1 MHYEARVSVVR
12 RILGVVLLASTL
24 PCAAQTL
31 VAVAVTPANPSIANQ
46 TTQPFAA
53 TGTYSDGSQKN
64 LTNSVTWSSS
74 ASSVASMTAAGVA
87 TGHKLGT
94 AMITATAS
102 GIAGST
108 ALTVSGLLL
117 LAVTPAN
124 PVILKGTTQQFNA
137 TAILVGQ
144 QTHTQDL
151 TSQVTWS
158 ASPASTATVSVTGVA
173 TGVAAGSATIK
184 AALRTYSGS
193 AVLNVSS
200 TPPPNL
206 GQWSAPFGLG
216 AIGIHAALLRTGQ
229 VLLYQYGTPYGNG
242 NRSCCSLAKVFD
254 PNSYTITDVTL
265 PFTRDIF
272 CSGLNIQANGQVVI
286 TGGTYDPLHEDAGI
300 FDTTIFDPETETWS
314 DTGLMNYARWY
325 PSNVELPDGTT
336 LTMAGSN
343 QAGNGRQRSLEI
355 YSPATGSW
363 TALPASANMQDKPE
377 PELYPSLFLLP
388 NGTVVDAGPNQT
400 TRAFSPATKT
410 WSTVGNMN
418 YGYRDHE
425 SSVLLPGLEKVL
437 ISGGSPTPNSQ
448 GTTYTNTAEV
458 IDFSSST
465 PAWVYTGNMNIGRYH
480 HMLVLL
486 GDGTVLAVGGAQ
498 NGHYGSPVFVP
509 ELYNPTTGIWT
520 QMASQAGQRGYHST
534 ALLLPDGR
542 VLSAGSDSST
552 PWQQTLE
559 IYSPPYLF
567 QGARPV
573 ISSAPANI
581 TYGANFTLTTPDAGN
596 VTRVALIRPGA
607 VTHST
612 NFDQRYVD
620 LTWQGGQGQLTVT
633 TPSSSNLAPPGFYM
647 LVIVNSNGI
656 PSVMPFLQLQ

>member
-1 MHYEARVSVVR
+1 MHRESRVSVFQLV
-12 RILGVVLLASTL
+12 LGVVLIASTL

-31 VAVAVTPANPSIANQ
+31 VSIAVTPANPFIADQ
-46 TTQPFAA
+46 TTQQFTA
-53 TGTYSDGSQKN
+53 TGTYSDGSQKV
-64 LTNSVTWSSS
+64 LTQLTWSSS
-74 ASSVASMTAAGVA
+74 ASTVASMTAAGVA

-94 AMITATAS
+94 TTIAATSS
-102 GIAGST
+102 GISGST
-108 ALTVSGLLL
+108 VLTVAGVQL

-124 PVILKGTTQQFNA
+124 PGILNGTTQQFHA

-151 TSQVTWS
+151 TSQVTWT
-158 ASPASTATVSVTGVA
+158 ASPASTATVSNTGLA
-173 TGVAAGSATIK
+173 TGAAAGSATIN
-184 AALRTYSGS
+184 ATLRTYSGS

-200 TPPPNL
+200 TTPPNL
-206 GQWSAPFGLG
+206 GQWSAPFGIG
-216 AIGIHAALLRTGQ
+216 AIGIHAALLNTGQ

-254 PNSYTITDVTL
+254 PNTYSITDVTL

-272 CSGLNIQANGQVVI
+272 CSGLSMLANGQVII

-300 FDTTIFDPETETWS
+300 FDTTIFDPPTGTWS
-314 DTGLMNYARWY
+314 STGLMNYARWY

-336 LTMAGSN
+336 LTMAGSD
-343 QAGNGRQRSLEI
+343 QTGKGRQRSLEI
-355 YSPATGSW
+355 YNPATGAW

-400 TRAFSPATKT
+400 TRLFNPSTQT
-410 WSTVGNMN
+410 WSTVGLMN

-425 SSVLLPGLEKVL
+425 ASVLLPGLEKVL
-437 ISGGSPTPNSQ
+437 ISGGSPTHNSQ
-448 GTTYTNTAEV
+448 GTTFTNTAEV
-458 IDFSSST
+458 IDFSSPT
-465 PAWVYTGNMNIGRYH
+465 PAWAYIGSMNIGRYH

-486 GDGTVLAVGGAQ
+486 ADGTVLAVGGAQ

-509 ELYNPTTGIWT
+509 ELYNPATGIWT
-520 QMASQAGQRGYHST
+520 EMPSQVGHRGYHST

-573 ISSAPANI
+573 ISSAPTSI
-581 TYGANFTLTTPDAGN
+581 PYSSNFTLTTPDAGN

-612 NFDQRYVD
+612 NFEQRYVD
-620 LTWQGGQGQLTVT
+620 LTWQGGQGQLTVA
-633 TPSSSNLAPPGFYM
+633 TPSSPNMAPPGSYM
-647 LVIVNSNGI
+647 LVIVNSSGV

>member
-1 MHYEARVSVVR
+1 MHRESRVSVFQLV
-12 RILGVVLLASTL
+12 LGVVLIASTL

-31 VAVAVTPANPSIANQ
+31 VSIAVTPANPFIADQ
-46 TTQPFAA
+46 TTQQFTA
-53 TGTYSDGSQKN
+53 TGTYSDGSQKV
-64 LTNSVTWSSS
+64 LTQLTWSSS
-74 ASSVASMTAAGVA
+74 ASTVASMTAAGVA

-94 AMITATAS
+94 TTIAATSS
-102 GIAGST
+102 GISGST
-108 ALTVSGLLL
+108 VLTVAGVQL

-124 PVILKGTTQQFNA
+124 PGILNGTTQQFHA

-151 TSQVTWS
+151 TSQVTWT
-158 ASPASTATVSVTGVA
+158 ASPASTATVSNTGLA
-173 TGVAAGSATIK
+173 TGAAAGSATIN
-184 AALRTYSGS
+184 ATLRTYSGS

-200 TPPPNL
+200 TTPPNL
-206 GQWSAPFGLG
+206 GQWSAPFGIG
-216 AIGIHAALLRTGQ
+216 AIGIHAALLNTGQ

-254 PNSYTITDVTL
+254 PNTYSITDVTL

-272 CSGLNIQANGQVVI
+272 CSGLSMLANGQVII

-300 FDTTIFDPETETWS
+300 FDTTIFDPPTGTWS
-314 DTGLMNYARWY
+314 STGLMNYARWY

-336 LTMAGSN
+336 LTMAGSD
-343 QAGNGRQRSLEI
+343 QTGKGRQRSLEI
-355 YSPATGSW
+355 YNPATGAW

-400 TRAFSPATKT
+400 TRLFNPSTQT
-410 WSTVGNMN
+410 WSTVGLMN

-425 SSVLLPGLEKVL
+425 ASVLLPGLEKVL
-437 ISGGSPTPNSQ
+437 ISGGSPTHNSQ
-448 GTTYTNTAEV
+448 GTTFTNTAEV
-458 IDFSSST
+458 IDFSSPT
-465 PAWVYTGNMNIGRYH
+465 PAWAYIGSMNIGRYH

-486 GDGTVLAVGGAQ
+486 ADGTVLAVGGAQ

-509 ELYNPTTGIWT
+509 ELYNPATGIWT
-520 QMASQAGQRGYHST
+520 EMPSQVGHRGYHST

-573 ISSAPANI
+573 ISSAPTSI
-581 TYGANFTLTTPDAGN
+581 PYSSNFTLTTPDAGN

-612 NFDQRYVD
+612 NFEQRYVD
-620 LTWQGGQGQLTVT
+620 LTWQGGQGQLIVA
-633 TPSSSNLAPPGFYM
+633 TPSSPNMAPPGSYM
-647 LVIVNSNGI
+647 LVIVNSSGV

>member
-1 MHYEARVSVVR
+1 
-12 RILGVVLLASTL
+12 
-24 PCAAQTL
+24 
-31 VAVAVTPANPSIANQ
+31 VTPANPFIADQ
-46 TTQPFAA
+46 TTQQFTA
-53 TGTYSDGSQKN
+53 TGTYSDGSQKV
-64 LTNSVTWSSS
+64 LTQLTWSSS
-74 ASSVASMTAAGVA
+74 ASTVASMTAAGVA

-94 AMITATAS
+94 TTIAATSS
-102 GIAGST
+102 GISGST
-108 ALTVSGLLL
+108 VLTVAGVQL

-124 PVILKGTTQQFNA
+124 PGILNGTTQQFHA

-151 TSQVTWS
+151 TSQVTWT
-158 ASPASTATVSVTGVA
+158 ASPASTATVSNTGLA
-173 TGVAAGSATIK
+173 TGAAAGSATIN
-184 AALRTYSGS
+184 ATLRTYSGS

-200 TPPPNL
+200 TTPPNL
-206 GQWSAPFGLG
+206 GQWSAPFGIG
-216 AIGIHAALLRTGQ
+216 AIGIHAALLNTGQ

-254 PNSYTITDVTL
+254 PNTYSITDVTL

-272 CSGLNIQANGQVVI
+272 CSGLSMLANGQVII

-300 FDTTIFDPETETWS
+300 FDTTIFDPPTGTWS
-314 DTGLMNYARWY
+314 STGLMNYARWY

-336 LTMAGSN
+336 LTMAGSD
-343 QAGNGRQRSLEI
+343 QTGKGRQRSLEI
-355 YSPATGSW
+355 YNPATGAW

-400 TRAFSPATKT
+400 TRLFNPSTQT
-410 WSTVGNMN
+410 WSTVGLMN

-425 SSVLLPGLEKVL
+425 ASVLLPGLEKVL
-437 ISGGSPTPNSQ
+437 ISGGSPTHNSQ
-448 GTTYTNTAEV
+448 GTTFTNTAEV
-458 IDFSSST
+458 IDFSSPT
-465 PAWVYTGNMNIGRYH
+465 PAWAYIGSMNIGRYH

-486 GDGTVLAVGGAQ
+486 ADGTVLAVGGAQ

-509 ELYNPTTGIWT
+509 ELYNPATGIWT
-520 QMASQAGQRGYHST
+520 EMPSQVGHRGYHST

-573 ISSAPANI
+573 ISSAPTSI
-581 TYGANFTLTTPDAGN
+581 PYSSNFTLTTPDAGN

-612 NFDQRYVD
+612 NFEQRYVD
-620 LTWQGGQGQLTVT
+620 LTWQGGQGQLTVA
-633 TPSSSNLAPPGFYM
+633 TPSSPNMAPPGSYM
-647 LVIVNSNGI
+647 LVIVNSSGV

>member
-1 MHYEARVSVVR
+1 MHRESRVSVFQLVR
-12 RILGVVLLASTL
+12 GVVLIASTL

-31 VAVAVTPANPSIANQ
+31 VSIAVTPANPFIADQ
-46 TTQPFAA
+46 TTQQFTA
-53 TGTYSDGSQKN
+53 TGTYSDGSQKV
-64 LTNSVTWSSS
+64 LTQLTWSSS
-74 ASSVASMTAAGVA
+74 ASTVASMTAAGVA

-94 AMITATAS
+94 TTIAATSS
-102 GIAGST
+102 GISGST
-108 ALTVSGLLL
+108 VLTVAGVQL

-124 PVILKGTTQQFNA
+124 PGILNGTTQQFHA

-151 TSQVTWS
+151 TSQVTWT
-158 ASPASTATVSVTGVA
+158 ASPASTATVSNTGLA
-173 TGVAAGSATIK
+173 TGAAAGSATIN
-184 AALRTYSGS
+184 ATLRTYSGS

-200 TPPPNL
+200 TTPPNL
-206 GQWSAPFGLG
+206 GQWSAPFGIG
-216 AIGIHAALLRTGQ
+216 AIGIHAALLNTGQ

-254 PNSYTITDVTL
+254 PNTYSITDVTL

-272 CSGLNIQANGQVVI
+272 CSGLSMLANGQVII

-300 FDTTIFDPETETWS
+300 FDTTIFDPPTGTWS
-314 DTGLMNYARWY
+314 STGLMNYARWY

-336 LTMAGSN
+336 LTMAGSD
-343 QAGNGRQRSLEI
+343 QTGKGRQRSLEI
-355 YSPATGSW
+355 YNPATGAW

-400 TRAFSPATKT
+400 TRLFNPSTQT
-410 WSTVGNMN
+410 WSTVGLMN

-425 SSVLLPGLEKVL
+425 ASVLLPGLEKVL
-437 ISGGSPTPNSQ
+437 ISGGSPTHNSQ
-448 GTTYTNTAEV
+448 GTTFTNTAEV
-458 IDFSSST
+458 IDFSSPT
-465 PAWVYTGNMNIGRYH
+465 PAWAYIGSMNIGRYH

-486 GDGTVLAVGGAQ
+486 ADGTVLAVGGAQ

-509 ELYNPTTGIWT
+509 ELYNPATGIWT
-520 QMASQAGQRGYHST
+520 EMPSQVGHRGYHST

-573 ISSAPANI
+573 ISSAPTSI
-581 TYGANFTLTTPDAGN
+581 PYSSNFTLTTPDAGN

-612 NFDQRYVD
+612 NFEQRYVD
-620 LTWQGGQGQLTVT
+620 LTWQGGQGQLTVA
-633 TPSSSNLAPPGFYM
+633 TPSSPNMAPPGSYM
-647 LVIVNSNGI
+647 LVIVNSSGV

>member
-1 MHYEARVSVVR
+1 VDS
-12 RILGVVLLASTL
+12 SKN
-24 PCAAQTL
+24 
-31 VAVAVTPANPSIANQ
+31 PAN
-46 TTQPFAA
+46 
-53 TGTYSDGSQKN
+53 DGSQKN
-64 LTNSVTWSSS
+64 LTNSVKWSSS
-74 ASSVASMTAAGVA
+74 ASTIAGMDAAGVA

-94 AMITATAS
+94 TTIAATAS
-102 GIAGST
+102 GVAGST
-108 ALTVSGLLL
+108 ILTVSGVQL

-124 PVILKGTTQQFNA
+124 PGIPNGGTQQFHA

-151 TSQVTWS
+151 TSQVTWT
-158 ASPASTATVSVTGVA
+158 ASPASTATVSNTGLA
-173 TGVAAGSATIK
+173 TGAAAGSATIT
-184 AALRTYSGS
+184 ATLRTYSGS

-206 GQWSAPFGLG
+206 GQWSAPFGVG
-216 AIGIHAALLRTGQ
+216 AIGIHAALLYTGQ

-254 PNSYTITDVTL
+254 PNTYSVTDVTL

-272 CSGLNIQANGQVVI
+272 CSGLSMLANGQVII

-300 FDTTIFDPETETWS
+300 FDTTIFDPPTGTWS
-314 DTGLMNYARWY
+314 STGLMDYARWY

-336 LTMAGSN
+336 LTMAGSD
-343 QAGNGRQRSLEI
+343 QTGKGRQRSLEI
-355 YSPATGSW
+355 YNPATGAW

-400 TRAFSPATKT
+400 TRVFNPATKT

-425 SSVLLPGLEKVL
+425 AAVLLPGLQKVL
-437 ISGGSPTPNSQ
+437 ISGGSPTHNSQ
-448 GTTYTNTAEV
+448 GTTFTNTAEV
-458 IDFSSST
+458 IDFSSPT
-465 PAWVYTGNMNIGRYH
+465 PAWAYTGSMNIGRYH

-486 GDGTVLAVGGAQ
+486 ADGTVLAVGGAQ
-498 NGHYGSPVFVP
+498 NGHYGSPVLVP
-509 ELYNPTTGIWT
+509 ELYNPATGIWT
-520 QMASQAGQRGYHST
+520 EMPSQVGHRGYHST

-552 PWQQTLE
+552 PWQQTVE

-573 ISSAPANI
+573 ISSAPSSI
-581 TYGANFTLTTPDAGN
+581 PYSSNFTLTTPDAGN

-612 NFDQRYVD
+612 NFEQRYVD
-620 LTWQGGQGQLTVT
+620 LTWQGGQGQLTVA
-633 TPSSSNLAPPGFYM
+633 TPSSPNMAPPGFYM
-647 LVIVNSNGI
+647 LVIVNSSGV

>member
-1 MHYEARVSVVR
+1 MHRESRVSVFQLV
-12 RILGVVLLASTL
+12 LGVVLIASTL

-31 VAVAVTPANPSIANQ
+31 VSIAVTPANPFIADQ
-46 TTQPFAA
+46 TTQQFTA
-53 TGTYSDGSQKN
+53 TGTYSDGSQKV
-64 LTNSVTWSSS
+64 LTQLTWSSS
-74 ASSVASMTAAGVA
+74 ASTVASMTAAGVA

-94 AMITATAS
+94 TTIAATSS
-102 GIAGST
+102 GISGST
-108 ALTVSGLLL
+108 VLTVAGVQL

-124 PVILKGTTQQFNA
+124 PGILNGTTQQFHA

-151 TSQVTWS
+151 TSQVTWT
-158 ASPASTATVSVTGVA
+158 ASPASTATVSNTGLA
-173 TGVAAGSATIK
+173 TGAAAGSATIN
-184 AALRTYSGS
+184 ATLRTYSGS

-200 TPPPNL
+200 TTPPNL
-206 GQWSAPFGLG
+206 GQWSAPFGIG
-216 AIGIHAALLRTGQ
+216 AIGIHAALLNTGQ

-254 PNSYTITDVTL
+254 PNTYSITDVTL

-272 CSGLNIQANGQVVI
+272 CSGLSMLANGQVII

-300 FDTTIFDPETETWS
+300 FDTTIFDPPTGTWS
-314 DTGLMNYARWY
+314 STGLMNYARWY

-336 LTMAGSN
+336 LTMAGSD
-343 QAGNGRQRSLEI
+343 QTGKGRQRSLEI
-355 YSPATGSW
+355 YNPATGAW

-400 TRAFSPATKT
+400 TRLFNPSTQT
-410 WSTVGNMN
+410 WSTVGLMN

-425 SSVLLPGLEKVL
+425 ASVLLPGLEKVL
-437 ISGGSPTPNSQ
+437 ISGGSPTHNSQ
-448 GTTYTNTAEV
+448 GTTFTNTAEV
-458 IDFSSST
+458 IDFSSPT
-465 PAWVYTGNMNIGRYH
+465 PAWAYIGSMNIGRYH

-486 GDGTVLAVGGAQ
+486 ADGTVLAVGGAQ
-498 NGHYGSPVFVP
+498 NGHYGSPVLVP
-509 ELYNPTTGIWT
+509 ELYNPATGIWT
-520 QMASQAGQRGYHST
+520 EMPSQVGHRGYHST

-573 ISSAPANI
+573 ISSAPTSI
-581 TYGANFTLTTPDAGN
+581 PYSSNFTLTTPDAGN

-612 NFDQRYVD
+612 NFEQRYVD
-620 LTWQGGQGQLTVT
+620 LTWQGGQGQLTVA
-633 TPSSSNLAPPGFYM
+633 TPSSPNMAPPGSYM
-647 LVIVNSNGI
+647 LVIVNSSGV